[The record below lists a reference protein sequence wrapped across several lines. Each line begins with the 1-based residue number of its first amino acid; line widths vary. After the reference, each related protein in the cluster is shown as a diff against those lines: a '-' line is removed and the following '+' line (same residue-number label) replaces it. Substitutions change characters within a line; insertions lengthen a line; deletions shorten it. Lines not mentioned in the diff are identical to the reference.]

1 MRDWPFEELDDLLRL
16 SDEVLR
22 VGKMEYSVL
31 EGRLK
36 QGFDMFQSWVITKTL
51 SVSRR
56 FLSNLMTHI
65 MVFKDDQNL
74 LCCRNYMVPFRRQVQ
89 QANHLEGEL
98 STYMSFGSVAS
109 YILLCL
115 PQAKAFLGK
124 KHHWPRNTFGLYLS
138 TGGVL
143 FHGSCLLRKFGI

>member
-36 QGFDMFQSWVITKTL
+36 QGFDMFQSWVISKTL

-56 FLSNLMTHI
+56 FLSNLMTNF
-65 MVFKDDQNL
+65 MVFKDDQN
-74 LCCRNYMVPFRRQVQ
+74 Y
-89 QANHLEGEL
+89 
-98 STYMSFGSVAS
+98 
-109 YILLCL
+109 
-115 PQAKAFLGK
+115 FL
-124 KHHWPRNTFGLYLS
+124 
-138 TGGVL
+138 
-143 FHGSCLLRKFGI
+143 